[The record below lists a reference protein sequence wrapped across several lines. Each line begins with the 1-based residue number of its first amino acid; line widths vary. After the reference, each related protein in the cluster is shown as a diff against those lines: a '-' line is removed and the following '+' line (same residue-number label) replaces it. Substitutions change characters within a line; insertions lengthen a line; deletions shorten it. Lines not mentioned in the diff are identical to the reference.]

1 MPGRA
6 ESVNVAGVQTAVR
19 DGRDNANMKLTLT
32 LQRGSRASE
41 HQLELRSPRVGM
53 GDGGAVSFV
62 LDKQAGEA
70 DWVEVAPG
78 VYSIVIC
85 GRSYE
90 AQVMPQFEPTARNP
104 DRRVVRVGLR
114 HYDVSVHD
122 PHRRRG
128 RAALPAADGPQE
140 VVAPMPGKIVKIL
153 VARRQEVAV
162 GAGLLVIEA
171 MKMQNELR
179 APRAGRV
186 EEIYVEEGKGVETG
200 APLVRLA

>member
-1 MPGRA
+1 
-6 ESVNVAGVQTAVR
+6 
-19 DGRDNANMKLTLT
+19 
-32 LQRGSRASE
+32 
-41 HQLELRSPRVGM
+41 M

-70 DWVEVAPG
+70 DWAEVALG
-78 VYSIVIC
+78 VYSIVI
-85 GRSYE
+85 GGHSYE
-90 AQVMPQFEPTARNP
+90 AQVMPQFEPTARNH

-114 HYDVSVHD
+114 HYDVFVHD
-122 PHRRRG
+122 PRRRCG
-128 RAALPAADGPQE
+128 AASLAAPDGPQE

-200 APLVRLA
+200 TRLVRLA